1 MQVNTKATGI
11 GGIIANKGGITA
23 KFDYRGD
30 SICIVT
36 PQPESRREPP
46 RAAESR
52 LSPRAAPPPLCP
64 PLLLIVT
71 RQR

>member
-46 RAAESR
+46 RARE
-52 LSPRAAPPPLCP
+52 P
-64 PLLLIVT
+64 
-71 RQR
+71 